1 MFTSLESGM
10 QHFKTVC
17 CIDKEVNLLKLT
29 IKPGEFI
36 DIGKD
41 IRVVYSGGSNGN
53 IHLLIDA
60 PRELNIVRS
69 KVLAKN
75 SAANDGENSRFIS
88 PYYAESNLSP
98 ETLTKSAVLSK
109 RIKTTATDNIR
120 CWHGNTVYYISAT
133 SFA

>member
-1 MFTSLESGM
+1 M
-10 QHFKTVC
+10 
-17 CIDKEVNLLKLT
+17 LKLT

-75 SAANDGENSRFIS
+75 SAAKAGD
-88 PYYAESNLSP
+88 L
-98 ETLTKSAVLSK
+98 VLILCGKKFKIGRASC
-109 RIKTTATDNIR
+109 RER
-120 CWHGNTVYYISAT
+120 V
-133 SFA
+133 

>member
-1 MFTSLESGM
+1 M
-10 QHFKTVC
+10 
-17 CIDKEVNLLKLT
+17 LKLT

-88 PYYAESNLSP
+88 PYYAESKHSQ
-98 ETLTKSAVLSK
+98 KSAVLSK

-133 SFA
+133 

>member
-1 MFTSLESGM
+1 M
-10 QHFKTVC
+10 
-17 CIDKEVNLLKLT
+17 LKLT

-53 IHLLIDA
+53 IHLLI
-60 PRELNIVRS
+60 
-69 KVLAKN
+69 VLAKN

-98 ETLTKSAVLSK
+98 ETLTKIRRL
-109 RIKTTATDNIR
+109 IKEDKDNR
-120 CWHGNTVYYISAT
+120 NR
-133 SFA
+133 

>member
-1 MFTSLESGM
+1 M
-10 QHFKTVC
+10 
-17 CIDKEVNLLKLT
+17 LKLT

-75 SAANDGENSRFIS
+75 SAANDGENSRFI
-88 PYYAESNLSP
+88 YAESNLSP
-98 ETLTKSAVLSK
+98 ETLTKIRRL
-109 RIKTTATDNIR
+109 IKEDKDNR
-120 CWHGNTVYYISAT
+120 NR
-133 SFA
+133 

>member
-1 MFTSLESGM
+1 MLLPPSICFGM
-10 QHFKTVC
+10 QHFETVC

-88 PYYAESNLSP
+88 PYYADYR
-98 ETLTKSAVLSK
+98 A
-109 RIKTTATDNIR
+109 
-120 CWHGNTVYYISAT
+120 
-133 SFA
+133 

>member
-1 MFTSLESGM
+1 M
-10 QHFKTVC
+10 QQFKTVC

-98 ETLTKSAVLSK
+98 ETLTKIRRL
-109 RIKTTATDNIR
+109 IKEDKDRHLPTLVNR
-120 CWHGNTVYYISAT
+120 CPIL
-133 SFA
+133 